1 MFDKGLNGVL
11 HIQLTDNNVIICC
24 SDWKGNV
31 ILWSS
36 AGERGFKGKKKS
48 SPFAIQMTMETILKK
63 LITMNIKNIQVEIKG
78 IESNRDVVL
87 RVLQSSIL
95 NITSIRD
102 VATKSHNGCKP
113 PKVRRV

>member
-11 HIQLTDNNVIICC
+11 HIQLTANNVIICC
-24 SDWKGNV
+24 SDGRGNV
-31 ILWSS
+31 VLWSS

-48 SPFAIQMTMETILKK
+48 SPFAIQMTMEIILKK
-63 LITMNIKNIQVEIKG
+63 IIAINIKNIQVEIKG

-87 RVLQSSIL
+87 RVLQSSVL

-102 VATKSHNGCKP
+102 IVTKSYNGCKL

>member
-1 MFDKGLNGVL
+1 MFDKELNGIL
-11 HIQLTDNNVIICC
+11 HIQLTNNNVIICC
-24 SDWKGNV
+24 SDRRGNTV
-31 ILWSS
+31 LWSS

-48 SPFAIQMTMETILKK
+48 SPFAIQVTMEMVLKK
-63 LITMNIKNIQVEIKG
+63 LITINIKHIQVEIKG

-102 VATKSHNGCKP
+102 IVTKSHNGCKP